1 MEDKKTKHF
10 TIDTIGYNLKL
21 DLYTEPNKGGNLS
34 RFGFKGFKGGK
45 IQLVGT
51 HNISVKTYTNL
62 NNAIKAGIKLSKL
75 FENCEI
81 SICGVDYRGFT
92 TKCVKLEDITN

>member
-1 MEDKKTKHF
+1 MENKKAEHF
-10 TIDTIGYNLKL
+10 TIDTIGYKLML

-34 RFGFKGFKGGK
+34 RFGFKGFKNGRVL
-45 IQLVGT
+45 LVGT
-51 HNISVKTYTNL
+51 HNISVKTYINL

-81 SICGVDYRGFT
+81 TICGVDYRGFT
-92 TKCVKLEDITN
+92 TECVYLSDII